1 MPVHVNVAVPAEHFV
16 LRRVPA
22 DTRIELERCVP
33 FANGEFQYL
42 WIADADEASE
52 WEATAIGDG
61 GVKSVARIDGERLVR
76 AECRSGESAV
86 FDALLASEATC
97 LSGFRDAGAWNLT
110 LRFPSAAAVSKWYR
124 TCPEA
129 GTRVTVQR
137 VQPGVSA
144 RSDRSSVLTDAQ
156 GAALRTALETGYFA
170 VPRRI
175 SLRELADRHG
185 VSDTAISQRLRRGTE
200 RLLVERFGDIRR

>member
-1 MPVHVNVAVPAEHFV
+1 MPVHVNVAVPAEHFA
-16 LRRVPA
+16 LQRIPT
-22 DTRIELERCVP
+22 DSRIELERYVP
-33 FANGEFQYL
+33 FVDGGSQYL
-42 WIADADEASE
+42 WIADADGTSGREAAVSGNGSVE
-52 WEATAIGDG
+52 L
-61 GVKSVARIDGERLVR
+61 VARTDGERLVR
-76 AECRSGESAV
+76 AEYRSGESEV

-97 LSGFRDAGAWNLT
+97 LSGFRDAGAWNLM

-137 VQPGVSA
+137 VQPGVSP

-156 GAALRTALETGYFA
+156 RDALRTALETGYFA

-175 SLRELADRHG
+175 SLQALADRHG
-185 VSDTAISQRLRRGTE
+185 ISDTAISQRLRRGTE
-200 RLLVERFGDIRR
+200 RLLVERFGDIRL